1 MKTKSLIILALFLFT
16 CHYANA
22 QKSTRYQRIGITFS
36 SFGENDTYYSDGL
49 IGAESYDS
57 KIFYTLGINYIHP
70 INNWLDIEA
79 GVEYAKHTVTLYPNL
94 PPNMDRPPF
103 DKNFSLINIP
113 ITARANFLN
122 YFFANGG
129 LLLGFDTDTSSPI
142 ASGLGAILGIGAQ
155 YEFNNGIGLFV
166 NPYTKSHA
174 LLSFSSENYP
184 LRMLEWGVRV
194 GVTYSFRTK

>member
-1 MKTKSLIILALFLFT
+1 MKFKAFIILSLFLFT
-16 CHYANA
+16 CH
-22 QKSTRYQRIGITFS
+22 FS
-36 SFGENDTYYSDGL
+36 SAQQRNLSKKIGLTVSPIGESDPIRFSELDGAGSYSSKSLLAFGIS
-49 IGAESYDS
+49 
-57 KIFYTLGINYIHP
+57 YIHP
-70 INNWLDIEA
+70 INNWLDIET
-79 GVEYAKHTVTLYPNL
+79 GVEYAKHIVTVYPNL

-103 DKNFSLINIP
+103 DKDFSLINIP

-129 LLLGFDTDTSSPI
+129 LLLGFDAGTASPI

-155 YEFNNGIGLFV
+155 YEFNNGIGLFI

-174 LLSFSSENYP
+174 LLTFSSEKYP

-194 GVTYSFRTK
+194 GLTYSFRTK